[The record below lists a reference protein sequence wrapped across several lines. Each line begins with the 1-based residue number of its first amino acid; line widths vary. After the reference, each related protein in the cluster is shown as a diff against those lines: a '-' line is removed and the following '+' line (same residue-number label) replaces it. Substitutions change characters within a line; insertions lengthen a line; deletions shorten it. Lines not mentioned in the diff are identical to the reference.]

1 MLKDIAKLLGRLL
14 LYIFLFIAGICI
26 VTGSEVS
33 FNYNKARAESTITGK
48 VKNIMLTGADLYKL
62 IK

>member
-1 MLKDIAKLLGRLL
+1 MLKDIAKLFGRLL

-26 VTGSEVS
+26 ITGSEVS
-33 FNYNKARAESTITGK
+33 FNYNKTRAEQTIMRK
-48 VKNIMLTGADLYKL
+48 AKDIVLTGADLYKL